1 MLDLIKS
8 WGFKKRLRF
17 IQHCAKIAKAQE
29 LSFPDRGNIYKSQI
43 NEGLVFAEKFMKRR
57 ISESR
62 YVYIMDSNEAD
73 AYFWDDWIAKCTMDA
88 ISMIETWLNIGF
100 IKLDF
105 EQMARGF
112 EWNG

>member
-17 IQHCAKIAKAQE
+17 IQHCAKVAKAQE
-29 LSFPDRGNIYKSQI
+29 LNFKDKGNIIKTAI
-43 NEGLVFAEKFMKRR
+43 NEGLVFAERFLKHQ
-57 ISESR
+57 ISKSK
-62 YVYIMDSNEAD
+62 YVYIPDINDKEGD

-105 EQMARGF
+105 KEIARRF
-112 EWNG
+112 E